1 MPEGMSMNVEG
12 KIAVITGA
20 AQGLGK
26 AIALGFADSGA
37 VPVIVD
43 INSEKAAAVRAEI
56 NKKGCD
62 AIEIIADV
70 SNTGELKAMADTVL
84 AKYGTVDVLVN
95 NAGIVHTT
103 PIEDITE
110 AEWDHMMAVNLK
122 SVFFA
127 SQLVLPAMKK
137 QQRGRI
143 INMSSS
149 AGRMGGYANGV
160 GYAASK
166 AGILGLTMSFARKV
180 AEEGITVN
188 AVAPGTTETEIIEA
202 FSEELKLKLKQ
213 MIPMKRLGKPKNI
226 ADVVVF
232 LASDEAEF
240 ITGAVIDVNG
250 GLFMG

>member
-1 MPEGMSMNVEG
+1 MNVKG
-12 KIAVITGA
+12 KIAVVTGG

-26 AIALGFADSGA
+26 AIALGLADNGA

-43 INSEKAAAVRAEI
+43 INGEKAAGVRAEI
-56 NKKGCD
+56 NRNGGD
-62 AIEIIADV
+62 ALDIAADV
-70 SNTGELKAMADTVL
+70 SDTGDLRTTVDKVL
-84 AKYGTVDVLVN
+84 AKYGRVDVLVN

-103 PIEDITE
+103 VIEDITE
-110 AEWDHMMAVNLK
+110 EEWDRMMAVNLK

-127 SQLVLPAMKK
+127 SQMVLPAMKSRK
-137 QQRGRI
+137 WGRI

-166 AGILGLTMSFARKV
+166 AGIIGLTMSFARKV
-180 AEEGITVN
+180 AEQGVTVN
-188 AVAPGTTETEIIEA
+188 AVAPGTTETEIIKG
-202 FSEELKLKLKQ
+202 FPEETKQKLKET
-213 MIPMKRLGKPKNI
+213 IPMKRLGKPKNI

-232 LASDEAEF
+232 LASDESEF

>member
-1 MPEGMSMNVEG
+1 MNVEG

-43 INSEKAAAVRAEI
+43 INREKAAAVRAEI

-137 QQRGRI
+137 QRRGRI

>member
-43 INSEKAAAVRAEI
+43 INREKAAAVRAEI

-137 QQRGRI
+137 QRRGRI